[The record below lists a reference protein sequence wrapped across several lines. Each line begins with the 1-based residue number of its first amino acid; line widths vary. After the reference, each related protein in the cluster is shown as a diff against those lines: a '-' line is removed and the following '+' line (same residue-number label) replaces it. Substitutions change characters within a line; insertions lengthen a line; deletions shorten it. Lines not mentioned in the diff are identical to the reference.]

1 MDLKPPTMNYP
12 PRHGVTLA
20 LIARDEASVI
30 ARCLESA
37 KSIADELI
45 VVDTGS
51 KDATREIARNAGAS
65 VIDFPWVDDFS
76 AARNAA
82 LEAATGRWILVLDA
96 DEYLP
101 ASSARAI
108 RDLLAE
114 TGDAPRAFHLLNKSS
129 SDDGRTGVVGKIV
142 RLFPNR
148 PDVRYAWPVH
158 EQVVT
163 SLRRA
168 NIPIHDTEIEII
180 HTGYTNAEVNLKKQT
195 RNLRI
200 LDSFISSTA
209 TPLPMAH
216 FLRGGALLDLGRTAE
231 ALECYTHCQSMLFSG
246 EALHE
251 AAMVRRATCLA
262 DLHRFADILLL
273 HPASPQQQWHPELLV
288 LRGQAELMLGDPKS
302 AVTHLNLVFESP
314 DAPSIPAY
322 DPVRVRAR
330 AILLLAE
337 IFKQSA
343 PSASIAMLRL
353 VKESLTSG
361 CKITLPDVLA
371 LPFP

>member
-1 MDLKPPTMNYP
+1 MCPLPQT
-12 PRHGVTLA
+12 GISLT
-20 LIARDEASVI
+20 LIARDEESVI

-51 KDATREIARNAGAS
+51 VDATREIARNVGAT

-76 AARNAA
+76 AGRNAA

-101 ASSARAI
+101 ASSANAI
-108 RDLLAE
+108 RTLIAE
-114 TGDAPRAFHLLNKSS
+114 TRDAPRAFHLLNKSS
-129 SDDGRTGVVGKIV
+129 SDEGRTGVVGKIV

-148 PDVRYAWPVH
+148 TDVRYEWPVH

-168 NIPIHDTEIEII
+168 DIPIHDTEIEII
-180 HTGYTNAEVNLKKQT
+180 HTGYTNAEINLKKQT

-200 LDSFISSTA
+200 LDSFLSSTA

-231 ALECYTHCQSMLFSG
+231 ALECYTQLQSMLPPG

-262 DLHRFADILLL
+262 ESQRFADILHL
-273 HPASPQQQWHPELLV
+273 HPGSPEQQWHPELLL
-288 LRGQAELMLGDPKS
+288 LRGQAELMLGNPKS
-302 AVTHLNLVFESP
+302 AVMHLSLVFESP
-314 DAPSIPAY
+314 DTPSIPAY

-337 IFKQSA
+337 IFKNPA
-343 PSASIAMLRL
+343 PAASIAMLRL
-353 VKESLTSG
+353 AKESLSNG
-361 CKITLPDVLA
+361 RKITWQEVLA
-371 LPFP
+371 VPFS

>member
-1 MDLKPPTMNYP
+1 MSPLPQT
-12 PRHGVTLA
+12 GISLA
-20 LIARDEASVI
+20 LIARDEESVI

-51 KDATREIARNAGAS
+51 VDSTREIARNAGAS

-76 AARNAA
+76 AARNTA
-82 LEAATGRWILVLDA
+82 LEAATCRWILVLDA

-101 ASSARAI
+101 ASSANAI
-108 RDLLAE
+108 RTLLAE
-114 TGDAPRAFHLLNKSS
+114 TRESLRAFHLLNKSS
-129 SDDGRTGVVGKIV
+129 SDEGRTGVVGKIV

-148 PDVRYAWPVH
+148 PDVRYEWPVH

-168 NIPIHDTEIEII
+168 KIPIHDTEIEII

-200 LDSFISSTA
+200 LDSFLSSNA
-209 TPLPMAH
+209 TTHPMAH

-231 ALECYTHCQSMLFSG
+231 ALECYTQLQSMLPPG
-246 EALHE
+246 EALRE
-251 AAMVRRATCLA
+251 AAMVRRASCLA
-262 DLHRFADILLL
+262 DLHRFADILHL
-273 HPASPQQQWHPELLV
+273 HPGSPEQQWHPELLV

-343 PSASIAMLRL
+343 PATSIAMLRL
-353 VKESLTSG
+353 VKESLSSG
-361 CKITLPDVLA
+361 RKITLPDVLA
-371 LPFP
+371 LPFA